1 MDDTKLNEAW
11 NLLNVAT
18 YAQTDI
24 LQRAEKEGEGY
35 RVDSDD
41 LQALYGCLQAMRDAA
56 DRLAE
61 ELQKI

>member
-1 MDDTKLNEAW
+1 MDDVKLNEVW
-11 NLLNVAT
+11 NLLTLAT

-35 RVDSDD
+35 RVDADD
-41 LQALYGCLQAMRDAA
+41 LQALYGSLEAMRIAR

-61 ELQKI
+61 ELAKI